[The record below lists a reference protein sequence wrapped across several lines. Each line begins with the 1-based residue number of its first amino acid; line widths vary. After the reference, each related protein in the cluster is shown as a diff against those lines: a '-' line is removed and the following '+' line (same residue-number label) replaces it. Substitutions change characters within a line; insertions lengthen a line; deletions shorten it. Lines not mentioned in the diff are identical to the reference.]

1 MLAEAERED
10 QQRREAEMRASMQE
24 EEALLAA
31 RESGEMSRY
40 LALIQQRV
48 ERNWRRPASAV
59 AGLECEV
66 AVVQLPNGDVIDV
79 RTVRCNGDDTVKRE
93 IENAVR
99 RSSPL
104 PLPENRVL
112 FDRNLSFTFR
122 PE

>member
-1 MLAEAERED
+1 
-10 QQRREAEMRASMQE
+10 MQE

-48 ERNWRRPASAV
+48 ERNWVRPASAA

-79 RTVRCNGDDTVKRE
+79 RTVRCNGDDTVRRS

-104 PLPENRVL
+104 PLPGNRVL

>member
-1 MLAEAERED
+1 MLAAAEREELE
-10 QQRREAEMRASMQE
+10 RREAEMLGAMQA

-31 RESGEMSRY
+31 SQSGEMSIYIAR
-40 LALIQQRV
+40 IQQQV
-48 ERNWRRPASAV
+48 ERNWVRPASAQL
-59 AGLECEV
+59 GLECQL

-79 RTVRCNGDDTVKRE
+79 RTVRCNGDDTVQRS

-112 FDRNLSFTFR
+112 FDRNLSFVFK
-122 PE
+122 PD